1 MPWYIDSG
9 GDGMELRV
17 LRYFLEVA
25 REGSVTRAAARLH
38 ISQPTLSRQLKD
50 LEGELGKKL
59 FLRGS
64 HDVKLT
70 DEGMLL
76 RKRAEDLL
84 NMADRTVEEFRSLDG
99 FTGGDVWVGCA
110 ESDGIKHLARCYK
123 ALLERYPGLR
133 LHLQSGNSADVTERL
148 DRGLLD
154 FAVIVHEVDLTK
166 YNFLELPAIDRYGVL
181 MRKDDPLAAKE
192 AVSVDDLLD
201 VPLICSRQGITEDY
215 PKLFREKM
223 DALRIVATFNLAYN
237 AGVLVREGV
246 GCALTFDKLA
256 DTSAGSELT
265 FRPLTPPL
273 ETRMYLI
280 WKKYQVFSP
289 AAEAL
294 LEEVRARLG
303 NGRREEAAK

>member
-1 MPWYIDSG
+1 
-9 GDGMELRV
+9 MELRV

-25 REGSVTRAAARLH
+25 RAGSVTRAAERLH
-38 ISQPTLSRQLKD
+38 ISQPTLSKQLKD

-59 FLRGS
+59 FVRGS

-76 RKRAEDLL
+76 RKRAEDIL
-84 NMADRTVEEFRSLDG
+84 NMADKTLEEFKSLGG
-99 FTGGDVWVGCA
+99 FTGGDIWVGCA
-110 ESDGIKHLARCYK
+110 ESDGIKHLARCYMD
-123 ALLERYPGLR
+123 LLERYPGLR
-133 LHLQSGNSADVTERL
+133 LHLQSGNSADVIERL

-154 FAVIVHEVDLTK
+154 FAIIVHEVDLSK
-166 YNFLELPAIDRYGVL
+166 YNYLELPATDRYGVL
-181 MRKDDPLAAKE
+181 MRKDSPLAAKE
-192 AVSVDDLLD
+192 AVCVDDLSD
-201 VPLICSRQGITEDY
+201 MPLICSRQGITEDY
-215 PKLFREKM
+215 PKVFQEKM

-246 GCALTFDKLA
+246 GCALTFDKLV
-256 DTSAGSELT
+256 DTSPESALT

-273 ETRMYLI
+273 ETRMYMI

-294 LEEVRARLG
+294 LRELRERS
-303 NGRREEAAK
+303 GRK

>member
-1 MPWYIDSG
+1 
-9 GDGMELRV
+9 MELRV

-25 REGSVTRAAARLH
+25 RERSVTRAAERLH
-38 ISQPTLSRQLKD
+38 ISQPTLSKQLKD

-59 FLRGS
+59 FVRGS

-76 RKRAEDLL
+76 RKRAEDIL
-84 NMADRTVEEFRSLDG
+84 NMADKTVDEFKSLG
-99 FTGGDVWVGCA
+99 TFTGGDVWVGCA
-110 ESDGIKHLARCYK
+110 ESEGIKHLARCFK

-154 FAVIVHEVDLTK
+154 FAVIVHEVDLSK
-166 YNFLELPAIDRYGVL
+166 YNYLPMPAVDRYGVL
-181 MRKDDPLAAKE
+181 MRKDSPLAGKE
-192 AVSVDDLLD
+192 AVQVDDLLD

-215 PKLFREKM
+215 PKVFQEKM
-223 DALRIVATFNLAYN
+223 DSLRIVATFNLAYN

-256 DTSAGSELT
+256 DTGPDSELC
-265 FRPLTPPL
+265 FRPLVPAL
-273 ETRMYLI
+273 ETRMYVI
-280 WKKYQVFSP
+280 WKKYQIFSP
-289 AAEAL
+289 AAERL
-294 LEEVRARLG
+294 LEEMKKRFGVA
-303 NGRREEAAK
+303 

>member
-1 MPWYIDSG
+1 
-9 GDGMELRV
+9 MELRV

-25 REGSVTRAAARLH
+25 RERSVTRAAERLH
-38 ISQPTLSRQLKD
+38 ISQPTLSKQLKD

-59 FLRGS
+59 FVRGS

-76 RKRAEDLL
+76 RERAEDILSI
-84 NMADRTVEEFRSLDG
+84 ADKTVDEFRSLG
-99 FTGGDVWVGCA
+99 EFTGGDVWVGCA
-110 ESDGIKHLARCYK
+110 ESEGIKHLARCFRT
-123 ALLERYPGLR
+123 LLERYPGLR

-154 FAVIVHEVDLTK
+154 LAVIVHEVDLSK
-166 YNFLELPAIDRYGVL
+166 YNYLPMPAIDRYGVL
-181 MRKDDPLAAKE
+181 MRKDSPLAGKE
-192 AVSVDDLLD
+192 AVQVDDLLD

-215 PKLFREKM
+215 PKVFQEKM
-223 DALRIVATFNLAYN
+223 DSLRIVATFNLAYN

-256 DTSAGSELT
+256 DTSAESELT
-265 FRPLTPPL
+265 FRPLAPPL
-273 ETRMYLI
+273 ETKMYLI

-289 AAEAL
+289 AAERL
-294 LEEVRARLG
+294 LSEMKARFL
-303 NGRREEAAK
+303 